1 MTQPSN
7 SSAKKK
13 QAIILGALGL
23 VLAVVLG
30 SQLVGGKPSPAAQ
43 ATQTGAQAPAR
54 ISADSLP
61 NAEPRVA
68 SVFQRANVNLDS
80 LVQEIK
86 VVEFEYAKERIDRD
100 PTLPLVGDAMLLRAR
115 TAKTSSSQSPDDLLF
130 SAKRMKVTGIIW
142 DEVAPLAVIDDNV
155 VAVGFQFEEAI
166 FVKAIERDRVI
177 LGLTGQDV
185 EVVSEL
191 KEH

>member
-1 MTQPSN
+1 MSQKD
-7 SSAKKK
+7 AKKK
-13 QAIILGALGL
+13 QTIILGVLGV
-23 VLAVVLG
+23 VLTAVLG
-30 SQLVGGKPSPAAQ
+30 SQLLGGKPSPAAQ

-54 ISADSLP
+54 VSADALP
-61 NAEPRVA
+61 SAEARVG
-68 SVFQRANVNLDS
+68 SVFQRANVNLDA

-86 VVEFEYAKERIDRD
+86 AVEFEYGKDKEERD
-100 PTLPLVGDAMLLRAR
+100 PTMPLVGDTMLLHTR
-115 TAKTSSSQSPDDLLF
+115 TAKSTGSQDPDDLLF

-142 DEVAPLAVIDDNV
+142 DDDAPLAVIDDNV
-155 VAVGFQFEEAI
+155 VAVGFQFEDSI

-177 LGLTGQDV
+177 LGITGQDV